1 MTMVKNISVLLALML
16 MLALPALAA
25 SSTGSPEFNSNL
37 LTVREFNKIKPLQNP
52 EYERGTRVLERRVL
66 DSKNKVVG
74 SVDDIVLAPNGSIE
88 SLKIDFDRLRLNTAV
103 YVNFRTLRVNS
114 VTRGYQLSFNENEI
128 TDIYPGL
135 LADIATAAGD
145 EGDLSTARIK
155 DTIVMSENG
164 RRIGTVSDVL
174 FSSSGNRAQALYIE
188 MVGSSMNETGVA
200 IPFRTGTFREQGAKM
215 TLVVPDVMAD
225 AMINFAGNK

>member
-1 MTMVKNISVLLALML
+1 MTMVKNISVLIALL
-16 MLALPALAA
+16 IMLALPALAA
-25 SSTGSPEFNSNL
+25 APGSSEFNSNL
-37 LTVREFNKIKPLQNP
+37 LTVREFNKIKPMQNP

-74 SVDDIVLAPNGSIE
+74 GVDDIVLAPNGSIE

-103 YVNFRTLRVNS
+103 YVNFRTLKVNS

-145 EGDLSTARIK
+145 EGDLSTSRIRG
-155 DTIVMSENG
+155 TTVMSENG
-164 RRIGTVSDVL
+164 RRIGTVEDVL

-188 MVGSSMNETGVA
+188 MAGSSMNETGVA
-200 IPFRTGTFREQGAKM
+200 IPFRSGAFREQGSKM

-225 AMINFAGNK
+225 AMMNFASNK